1 MDNRCIRKQIRL
13 NEEEANMLYQKSIK
27 TKMNES
33 QFLRN
38 LIVTSVIKEKPDDRF
53 YEVMKQM
60 RYISNNLNQIATKAN
75 ALGFIDAPYYK
86 REAEKWNKFMLD
98 VKNEFLL
105 SK

>member
-1 MDNRCIRKQIRL
+1 
-13 NEEEANMLYQKSIK
+13 
-27 TKMNES
+27 MNES

-86 REAEKWNKFMLD
+86 REAEKWNKFMID
-98 VKNEFLL
+98 VKKEFII
-105 SK
+105 SNKM